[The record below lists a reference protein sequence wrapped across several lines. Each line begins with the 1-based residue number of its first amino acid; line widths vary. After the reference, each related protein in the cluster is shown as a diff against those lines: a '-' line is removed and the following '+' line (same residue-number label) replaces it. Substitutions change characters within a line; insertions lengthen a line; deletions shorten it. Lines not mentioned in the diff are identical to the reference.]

1 MSYIVSVTSQ
11 GQISIPA
18 KIRRELGLNICKKAL
33 VKSDGTR
40 MIIEPVRDFLDLGG
54 SFHHK
59 AIKGKSI
66 QEIIKMEK
74 EAVGE
79 AIAEDYRKK
88 FSK

>member
-1 MSYIVSVTSQ
+1 
-11 GQISIPA
+11 
-18 KIRRELGLNICKKAL
+18 
-33 VKSDGTR
+33 